1 MAVEDYIFP
10 MQSLTTKAA
19 MGPSANMMGMATSPF
34 AVRGGGGQG
43 ANLMGLASLVNQY
56 DAMQGQQQPEQQQ
69 ANQFASQTPGAP
81 AQPGRVDQTS
91 FQDQQFNPLDL
102 LSQNIARRF
111 GGQ

>member
-1 MAVEDYIFP
+1 MAIEDYIFP

-19 MGPSANMMGMATSPF
+19 MNPNASMMGMATSPF
-34 AVRGGGGQG
+34 AVQGGGGQG
-43 ANLMGLASLVNQY
+43 ANLMGLASLINQY
-56 DAMQGQQQPEQQQ
+56 DAMQGQQQPEQQV
-69 ANQFASQTPGAP
+69 NQFASQTPGAP
-81 AQPGRVDQTS
+81 MQPGRVDRTS